1 MFRLATRVNPT
12 PTSASHSQNTLR
24 YNRIARPQAVESTGA
39 PTSRRTFATSSK
51 AGQSAPIVENTQTK
65 GLATTYKELA
75 DQCGVEIQN
84 IQEYETD
91 SIHAETAN
99 KWLAT
104 SGFKLTNK
112 SEKDEEGL
120 EQYHIVMEK
129 DVENTKVRVSFIP
142 WEEDEDAEKDENELN
157 PEGEDDAQKEEEDI
171 QTTQAVTIT
180 IHMGDKG
187 EIKMKGFAGVDH
199 RLYVRELEAK
209 KAGQTGPVPSTFLS
223 ELSGDLQDKV
233 YDFLDTLG
241 VDDNLAFFV
250 KQEAIKDRT
259 RSDVRFLNTFREL
272 LK

>member
-12 PTSASHSQNTLR
+12 PSASHSQNTLR
-24 YNRIARPQAVESTGA
+24 HTRFARPQAVESVEA
-39 PTSRRTFATSSK
+39 PTSRRSFATSQK
-51 AGQSAPIVENTQTK
+51 APQSAPIVENTQPK
-65 GLATTYKELA
+65 GLAATYKELA

-104 SGFKLTNK
+104 SGFKLSTK
-112 SEKDEEGL
+112 SEKDDEGV

-142 WEEDEDAEKDENELN
+142 WEEDEDAEKDEDNLN
-157 PEGEDDAQKEEEDI
+157 PEGEDEQKEEEDI

-180 IHMGDKG
+180 VHMGDKG

-259 RSDVRFLNTFREL
+259 RSDVKFLNTFREL